1 MRKRATMTRTPLLLT
16 LVAAAA
22 LAGCD
27 NGGQTIV
34 IGPDGAE
41 EEEANTTAE
50 RDLTN
55 VQLPPSIVASHSYR
69 CRDGSIVQV
78 DWLSDN
84 QTANFRGE
92 EGVLVHLTA
101 PEPGQPM
108 TAEGHSLSGGPDT
121 SSINLT
127 RPDKGSQACK
137 R

>member
-1 MRKRATMTRTPLLLT
+1 MIRTPLLLT

-34 IGPDGAE
+34 VGPEGG
-41 EEEANTTAE
+41 EEEASTTAE

-55 VQLPPSIVASHSYR
+55 VQLPPSIVASDSYR
-69 CRDGSIVQV
+69 CRDGSVVQI

-84 QTANFRGE
+84 KTANFRGTD
-92 EGVLVHLTA
+92 GVLVHLTA

-108 TAEGHSLSGGPDT
+108 TAEGFSLTGTPDA
-121 SSINLT
+121 SSITLE

>member
-34 IGPDGAE
+34 VGPEGT
-41 EEEANTTAE
+41 EEEANTTAGG
-50 RDLTN
+50 DLSN
-55 VQLPPSIVASHSYR
+55 VQLPPSILASHSYR
-69 CRDGSIVQV
+69 CRDGSVVQV

-84 QTANFRGE
+84 QSANFRGE
-92 EGVLVHLTA
+92 EGRNIHLTA

-108 TAEGHSLSGGPDT
+108 TAEGYSLTGSPDA
-121 SSINLT
+121 SSITLT

>member
-34 IGPDGAE
+34 VGPEGAG
-41 EEEANTTAE
+41 EEANTTAE

-69 CRDGSIVQV
+69 CRDGSIVQI

-84 QTANFRGE
+84 KTANFRGE
-92 EGVLVHLTA
+92 EGTLVHLTA

-108 TAEGHSLSGGPDT
+108 TAEGHSLTGSPDA
-121 SSINLT
+121 SSITLT

>member
-1 MRKRATMTRTPLLLT
+1 MRNRATMTRTPLLLT

-34 IGPDGAE
+34 VGPDGDP
-41 EEEANTTAE
+41 ANQTPASNE
-50 RDLTN
+50 PIE
-55 VQLPPSIVASHSYR
+55 LPPSILASHSYR
-69 CRDGSIVQV
+69 CRDGSVIQI

-84 QTANFRGE
+84 KTANFRGV
-92 EGVLVHLTA
+92 EGTLVHLTA

-108 TAEGHSLSGGPDT
+108 TAEGYSLTGSPEA
-121 SSINLT
+121 SSITLT
-127 RPDKGSQACK
+127 RPDKGSQSCK